1 MTMIF
6 DVQFIVIAIWLQVK
20 ESKRQEIEED
30 DNIKGNE
37 NDGK

>member
-30 DNIKGNE
+30 DIKKDNE

>member
-30 DNIKGNE
+30 DNRKGNE

>member
-1 MTMIF
+1 MMMIF

-30 DNIKGNE
+30 DNKKDNE